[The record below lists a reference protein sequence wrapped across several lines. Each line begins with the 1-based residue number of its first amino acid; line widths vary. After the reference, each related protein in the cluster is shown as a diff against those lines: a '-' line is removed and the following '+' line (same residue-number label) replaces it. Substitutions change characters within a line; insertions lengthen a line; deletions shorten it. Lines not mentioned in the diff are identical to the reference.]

1 LILDKL
7 YNGITG
13 GDAVMKVYIVEDS
26 PMMVDR
32 IQSKIADIEGL
43 EIAGSAAEEVTAL
56 NDIRELNPDFMIID
70 IRLKAGDGINLLKK
84 IKKERPGVGVA
95 MLTNYSSPEFR
106 EKCMSL
112 GADFFFDKSRDFDRI
127 SETLAMWKR

>member
-1 LILDKL
+1 
-7 YNGITG
+7 
-13 GDAVMKVYIVEDS
+13 MKVYIVEDS

-32 IQSKIADIEGL
+32 IQSKISCIDGL
-43 EIAGSAAEEVTAL
+43 EIAGSAAEEITAL
-56 NDIRELNPDFMIID
+56 HDVRTLHPDFMIID

-84 IKKERPGVGVA
+84 VKNENPGVTVA

-106 EKCMSL
+106 DKCMSL

-127 SETLAMWKR
+127 SDTLSAWKK